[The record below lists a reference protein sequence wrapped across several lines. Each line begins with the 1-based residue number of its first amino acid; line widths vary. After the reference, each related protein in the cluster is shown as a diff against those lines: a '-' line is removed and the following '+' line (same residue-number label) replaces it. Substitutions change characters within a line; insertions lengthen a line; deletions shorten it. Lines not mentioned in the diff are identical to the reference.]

1 MGVILH
7 LLHEGLLHVERKA
20 ERLPEGVLR
29 ILLISFIIVSAVVN
43 PTIGVVLLCGAV
55 VRYAPIALSRGAQE
69 RFLVDARPFSVN
81 AANAAEAALQA
92 AQRRIQDLER
102 DLNMAQQLAKP
113 PGSAKVDPDYHA
125 VGLHE
130 GAPPWLIES
139 ARKAYRLRLHP
150 DRHPTALKGAAH
162 ERFVAAE
169 ACFDAIY
176 SRRGMHG

>member
-1 MGVILH
+1 MIVH
-7 LLHEGLLHVERKA
+7 LLHEGLLHVEQKA

-29 ILLISFIIVSAVVN
+29 ILLIAFIIVLAVVN
-43 PTIGVVLLCGAV
+43 PTIGVVTMCGAV
-55 VRYAPIALSRGAQE
+55 VRYAPIALTRAAQE
-69 RFLVDARPFSVN
+69 RFLADAQCSASKRVN
-81 AANAAEAALQA
+81 AAQSALRA
-92 AQRRIQDLER
+92 AQERIRDLER
-102 DLNMAQQLAKP
+102 DLNMAQQVAKP
-113 PGSAKVDPDYHA
+113 PGSPKVDPDYHA

-169 ACFDAIY
+169 ARFDAIY